1 MKVLQIKD
9 LKFSYDKKN
18 TIFSGLSFDVLEG
31 EYVSLIG
38 HNGSGK
44 STLAKLIIGLLE
56 AKGGEIKVF
65 DKILNLENIYSIR
78 KDVGIIFL

>member
-1 MKVLQIKD
+1 MHALLIKD

-18 TIFSGLSFDVLEG
+18 TIFSGLSFNVEEG

-56 AKGGEIKVF
+56 AKEGTIEIF
-65 DKILNLENIYSIR
+65 GNILNEENVYEVR
-78 KDVGIIFL
+78 